1 MSSRLNVEELERYA
15 RHIIMPEVGRAGQ
28 ERLKDSS
35 VLLVGAGGLGSPA
48 ALYLAAAGIGRIG
61 VADFDAVDLSNLQ
74 RQVLHRTRDVG
85 RPKAE
90 SARERIEDLN
100 PHVIVVPHSERLD
113 VDNAM
118 EIVGDY
124 DIVVDGTDNFPTRYL
139 TNDAC
144 ALLRKPYVYGSIFRF
159 EGQASVFHAGQGPC
173 YRCLFPEPP
182 PAGSVPSCAEAG
194 VLGILPGIVG
204 TIQAAEAV
212 KLALGQGR
220 TLLGRLL
227 LFNALEMSFEEMRLH
242 RDPGCAVCGEDPT
255 ITGLTPV
262 EEVCEAPPAEPVA
275 EAVSELEI
283 TVEQLSARLD
293 SGDRP
298 LLVDVRTPGEWEVCR
313 IGGALLLPL
322 HLLPARLQELDREAE
337 IVLYCHVGVRSAL
350 ATQFLLKEGF
360 RRVRNLIGG
369 IDAWSLRV
377 DPSVPRY

>member
-1 MSSRLNVEELERYA
+1 MTSRLNSEELERYA
-15 RHIIMPEVGRAGQ
+15 RHIIMPEVGREGQ

-48 ALYLAAAGIGRIG
+48 ALYLAAAGFGRIG
-61 VADFDAVDLSNLQ
+61 VVDFDAVDLSNLQ

-100 PHVIVVPHSERLD
+100 PHVIVVPHAERLD
-113 VDNAM
+113 ARNALG
-118 EIVGDY
+118 IIQDY

-144 ALLRKPYVYGSIFRF
+144 VLLRKPYVYGSVFRF
-159 EGQASVFHAGQGPC
+159 EGQASVFHAGHGPC

-182 PAGSVPSCAEAG
+182 APGSVPSCAEAG

-212 KLALGQGR
+212 KLGLRQGR
-220 TLLGRLL
+220 TLVGRLL

-242 RDPGCAVCGEDPT
+242 RDPRCAICGEEPT
-255 ITGLTPV
+255 ITELASI
-262 EEVCEAPPAEPVA
+262 EEVCEAPPAEPPP
-275 EAVSELEI
+275 EAVSEWEI
-283 TVEQLSARLD
+283 TVEQLEARLEA
-293 SGDRP
+293 GDRP
-298 LLVDVRTPGEWEVCR
+298 LLVDVRTAGEWEVCR

-322 HLLPARLQELDREAE
+322 HLLPARLPELDREAE

-360 RRVRNLIGG
+360 RKVRNLVGG
-369 IDAWSLRV
+369 IDAWSLRI